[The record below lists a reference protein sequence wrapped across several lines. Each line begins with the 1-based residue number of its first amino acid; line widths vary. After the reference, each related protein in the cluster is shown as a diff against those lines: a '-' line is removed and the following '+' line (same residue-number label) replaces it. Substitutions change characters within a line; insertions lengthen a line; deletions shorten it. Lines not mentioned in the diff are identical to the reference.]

1 MTGGVFTVMR
11 RIGGVGWRM
20 LGAALVAA
28 PLLAL
33 AQAPVDAPQV
43 GLTSSPHQPAVQT
56 FAPKLLVGVLAGGR
70 PPLEVLD
77 GEQLSGF
84 SASWLRLLVGP
95 NVELIPK
102 RFADMPQ
109 LMAAACAGDVD
120 LVMSV
125 ARTPERER
133 CVAFTMPYLNS
144 AAAFVT
150 RSGDTDAL
158 TTGARRGHSGIA
170 TEKGFV
176 LESLL
181 RARFPAAPIERYAT
195 TPEALHAVETG
206 AADIYVG
213 LAPVV
218 RYQLATA
225 AFRGLRVAY
234 EERMPVR
241 GLRFAVPRSNTALRD
256 RLDAALSGVKPAA
269 AAELRA
275 QWLDGEPQLSRF
287 VLSAEERAWLHALPP
302 LAVGLDDDWGPFSFI
317 GPSGRPAGIANDYLD
332 YLARALGVRFQRV
345 RSSSW
350 PDTVS
355 AFRRGELALLGTSDA
370 DDEQLAGTLFTQPY
384 EHYPFVLVARNDEPV
399 ARDLADFAGRPVA
412 LAPHAPSIGQFA
424 PDLQGAQA
432 MRVSSVAA
440 GLDLL
445 DAHRSDV
452 LVVDV
457 AAVSGLLKRYPG
469 LRIVA
474 PAGRDDKL
482 SFAVRADLA
491 PLGGLIDR
499 ALGAMPAA
507 ESQRIRDRWVSVP
520 TATHPRWSVNALR
533 LLPLLIVFGVV
544 LLVTLRAYVLLQRE
558 MRRRRR
564 AERVLARQV
573 ELQSTMMEMIP
584 YPFAARDLQN
594 RYLAVNRAFEEATG
608 LSRVDVLGRA
618 GIGLAPWGKENS
630 RRIDE
635 MYWQAIGGEDVQRLE
650 LELEPHGPGGER
662 RHGIFGTRLCRDGR
676 NAPFCAL
683 GTMID
688 ITEIRRA
695 ELRARETER
704 LLSDVT
710 RWLPAIVFQL
720 RRAPDG
726 QYTFPYLGG
735 DMRRLLGGDSDELL
749 RIDVPGILL
758 HVRRGDRRRLIARI
772 ERSSRQ
778 LTPVYIEFSYRASA
792 GQIWVRSEFVPRRE
806 DDETVVW
813 SGCAF
818 DVSAERARADE
829 LARARD
835 MAQAASRAKDR
846 FLAMMSHEI
855 RTPMNGVLGL
865 VEVLESTP
873 LNVEQSE
880 MIGMVQESAGA
891 LLQIID
897 DLLDFAKIEA
907 GRLAIEWEP
916 FDVRDLVDRAVG
928 LLAGRAHE
936 KGLRL
941 SVDVA
946 PNVAAMLRGDSVRLR
961 QILFNLLG
969 NAIKF
974 TQQGDVRVIV
984 TAADVDAH
992 RGHPG
997 YAGADARQRLAL
1009 SVEDTGIGIAPDLQA
1024 QLFEPFVQGGSSTTR
1039 RFGGTGLGLAI
1050 CRKLA
1055 DLMGGRLALRSV
1067 PGRGTCMTLSIE
1079 LGVHAYVNAVDALV
1093 GKRALVECGD
1103 ERTAAALMHFGEAL
1117 GMVMT
1122 RVASAGRVDLVFM
1135 SEDSTA
1141 KVDAPAILLSAIP
1154 KPAGYRV
1161 TSAGVV
1167 LGTNPVSWC
1176 GMGAACAAA
1185 LAAMPVAGGAR
1196 TVAGANVAPTMPT
1209 PPDRE
1214 QALAAGRL
1222 ILVAEDHPVN
1232 RELIRHQLALLGFA
1246 CDVVNDGE
1254 DARSALAR
1262 TRYGGLITDCNMPN
1276 LSGYDLVRWLRERER
1291 ERDAEAEAGARRLP
1305 VIGVTAS
1312 TSSDDLRLCRESG
1325 MDDYLVKPTRLATL
1339 RDHLARWFG
1348 AAESQRLA
1356 QPRRASTHHRSFEPL
1371 DIDRLIQV
1379 WGSEATVKAL
1389 LGSFVSA
1396 VRDDLL
1402 ALSPLLDD
1410 CNVKRLREWHHRLA
1424 GAVGVLHYPAL
1435 SAVLEKYRRSM
1446 DCRDARQ
1453 LRDEGLA
1460 LIDLCGALLDDI
1472 EQQAE
1477 SLV

>member
-1 MTGGVFTVMR
+1 MR
-11 RIGGVGWRM
+11 RIRRAGWRG
-20 LGAALVAA
+20 LRGALVAA

-33 AQAPVDAPQV
+33 ALAPVDVPPVGRSSAP
-43 GLTSSPHQPAVQT
+43 HRQPVQT

-95 NVELIPK
+95 NVELVPK

-120 LVMSV
+120 IVMSV

-133 CVAFTMPYLNS
+133 CVAFTTPYLNS
-144 AAAFVT
+144 TAAFVT
-150 RSGDTDAL
+150 RMGDTDAL
-158 TTGARRGHSGIA
+158 TTGARLGHSGIA

-181 RARFPAAPIERYAT
+181 RARFPAAPIELYST

-206 AADIYVG
+206 AADIYAG

-218 RYQLATA
+218 RYQLATP
-225 AFRGLRVAY
+225 AFRGLRIAY
-234 EERMPVR
+234 EERMQMR
-241 GLRFAVPRSNTALRD
+241 DLRFAVPRSKTALRD

-275 QWLDGEPQLSRF
+275 QWLGGEPQSVRF
-287 VLSAEERAWLHALPP
+287 VLSDEERAWLHALPP
-302 LAVGLDDDWGPFSFI
+302 LPVGFDDDWAPFSFI

-332 YLARALGVRFQRV
+332 YLARALGVTFQRV
-345 RSSSW
+345 RSSNW
-350 PDTVS
+350 ADTVS
-355 AFRRGELALLGTSDA
+355 AFRRGELALLGTSEA
-370 DDEQLAGTLFTQPY
+370 DDEPLVGTSFTQPY

-399 ARDLADFAGRPVA
+399 ARDLADFADRAVA
-412 LAPHAPSIGQFA
+412 LAPHAPSIGQFTA
-424 PDLQGAQA
+424 DLQRARVV
-432 MRVSSVAA
+432 RVSSVAA

-445 DAHRSDV
+445 DAHRADV

-469 LRIVA
+469 LRIVG

-520 TATHPRWSVNALR
+520 TGAHPRWSVNALR

-618 GIGLAPWGKENS
+618 GISLTPWGKENS
-630 RRIDE
+630 RCIDE
-635 MYWQAIGGEDVQRLE
+635 MYWRTIGGEDVQRLE

-662 RHGIFGTRLCRDGR
+662 RHGIFWTRLCRDGR

-778 LTPVYIEFSYRASA
+778 LTPVYIEFRYRASA

-806 DDETVVW
+806 QDETVVW

-907 GRLAIEWEP
+907 GRLAIESEP

-946 PNVAAMLRGDSVRLR
+946 PDVAAMLRGDSVRLR

-974 TQQGDVRVIV
+974 TQQGDVRVTV
-984 TAADVDAH
+984 TAADVDEPE
-992 RGHPG
+992 GH
-997 YAGADARQRLAL
+997 ARTDARQRLAL
-1009 SVEDTGIGIAPDLQA
+1009 SVEDTGIGIAPDVQA

-1055 DLMGGRLALRSV
+1055 GLMGGRLALRSV

-1079 LGVHAYVNAVDALV
+1079 LGVHASVGSVDALV
-1093 GKRALVECGD
+1093 GKRALVECDD

-1117 GMVMT
+1117 GMEMT
-1122 RVASAGRVDLVFM
+1122 RVASAGPVDLVFM
-1135 SEDSTA
+1135 PEDSTA
-1141 KVDAPAILLSAIP
+1141 NADAPAILLSAIP

-1161 TSAGVV
+1161 TSGGVV

-1176 GMGAACAAA
+1176 AMGAACAAA
-1185 LAAMPVAGGAR
+1185 LAGLPSAPGAAR
-1196 TVAGANVAPTMPT
+1196 TVADANAAPALPARPT

-1214 QALAAGRL
+1214 KALAAGRL

-1246 CDVVNDGE
+1246 CDVVNDGA

-1276 LSGYDLVRWLRERER
+1276 LSGYELVRWLREREG
-1291 ERDAEAEAGARRLP
+1291 DSEAAARLP
-1305 VIGVTAS
+1305 VIGITAS

-1325 MDDYLVKPTRLATL
+1325 MDDCLLKPTRLATL

-1348 AAESQRLA
+1348 AAASQRHP
-1356 QPRRASTHHRSFEPL
+1356 QPPRTTAPGRPFEPL

-1402 ALSPLLDD
+1402 ALLPLLDD
-1410 CNVKRLREWHHRLA
+1410 CNVRRLREWHHRLA

-1435 SAVLEKYRRSM
+1435 SAVLEQYRRSM
-1446 DCRDARQ
+1446 DHHDASR